1 MPNVIKVDNIEARIL
16 IETFTNLYCFPDAI
30 QFVQDGAGNWIMS
43 TENLTNEKYLYPD
56 QIQLQEFLTANN
68 VVQPLTSIVDV
79 FNIYGEEIEY
89 VPIVE
94 P

>member
-1 MPNVIKVDNIEARIL
+1 MPTVIKVDNAEARMLIEAY
-16 IETFTNLYCFPDAI
+16 TNLYCFPDVI
-30 QFVQDGAGNWIMS
+30 EFVLDGNGAWIMS

-56 QIQLQEFLTANN
+56 QTQLQEFLTANN

-89 VPIVE
+89 VPLN
-94 P
+94 